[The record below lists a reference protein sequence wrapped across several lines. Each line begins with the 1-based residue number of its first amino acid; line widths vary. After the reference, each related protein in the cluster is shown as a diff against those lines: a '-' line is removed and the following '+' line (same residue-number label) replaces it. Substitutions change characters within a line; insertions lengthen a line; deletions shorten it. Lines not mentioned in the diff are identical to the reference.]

1 MLLHPVAF
9 ERRHPWRQ
17 PLPLTGQ
24 AKEGIITILSMI
36 NNYNHCFSSLRDKE
50 NVTRY
55 QLAMITAKMI
65 ANVEQMGG
73 NGSVSKTDLQTLE
86 KLTVEFADE
95 LALLGVK
102 VTALEDDMQVV
113 KEDVAGLKKDV
124 DGIKSYMKNGGM
136 DKVKLSGDMLV
147 RNYGATYERDDLK
160 EKQHRTE
167 TLLRLQLDAQIDEN
181 VTARARWNMIENSHQ
196 TWNGSRGAQA
206 GIHEWD
212 GQNKN
217 TGDVEVAYIQI
228 KDMFSFGGDFK
239 FGRDWYQH
247 GHGLVVHNYMDA
259 INYTK
264 RCGDVDIA
272 FNVFF
277 DRNNDLTGNGR
288 DSYNV
293 WNINADYSTKGHDL
307 YLGIYYNEFGM
318 NPDNEK
324 KTVIEFGSSGK
335 LSNNNEKVK
344 YDLGLVHS
352 DLKEADQSGFL
363 GHVAVKYDDQKQL
376 KAKLAYTFAD
386 DEYFGGISTENMN
399 RFHDGDNSVYEDL
412 ALLGMANGFGT
423 NFSLNNMSDIKLEL
437 DYTLKDND
445 KHNFRLA
452 YDYLQNDK
460 NNVDN
465 TGSLMVEDIGGI
477 YGYNV
482 PNGMYAEDTK
492 VNVITFEYTYKLA
505 ENTRL
510 RLGYQNGKFEAKNQ
524 IDMKTN
530 LYYTELFSKF

>member
-1 MLLHPVAF
+1 MKNTSIFASAAMILATAAIATANPFSDVPASHWAYDAVNSMA
-9 ERRHPWRQ
+9 E
-17 PLPLTGQ
+17 
-24 AKEGIITILSMI
+24 KGIVQGFPDGT
-36 NNYNHCFSSLRDKE
+36 FKGKQ

-124 DGIKSYMKNGGM
+124 DGIKTYMKNGGM

-147 RNYGATYERDDLK
+147 RNYGYDFEDPNGAFGGDVNE
-160 EKQHRTE
+160 HRTQ
-167 TLLRLQLDAQIDEN
+167 TMLRLQLDAQIDEN
-181 VTARARWNMIENSHQ
+181 VTARARWNMIDGTNGRNGANE
-196 TWNGSRGAQA
+196 WNGG
-206 GIHEWD
+206 
-212 GQNKN
+212 NKFN
-217 TGDVEVAYIQI
+217 GDVEVAYLQI

-247 GHGLVVHNYMDA
+247 GHGFVIHNYMDA

-264 RCGDVDIA
+264 RCGDVDVA

-277 DRNNDLTGNGR
+277 DRRNDPVDGR
-288 DSYNV
+288 DTYNV

-307 YLGIYYNEFGM
+307 YLGLYYTEMVQG
-318 NPDNEK
+318 PVGGPALADNEK
-324 KTVIEFGSSGK
+324 KTVVELGASGK
-335 LSNNNEKVK
+335 LSNNNDKVK
-344 YDLGLVHS
+344 YDLGIVYS
-352 DLKEADQSGFL
+352 DLKEADQSGIL

-386 DEYFGGISTENMN
+386 DESRHNISVENYNSYHM
-399 RFHDGDNSVYEDL
+399 GDETIFDDMYK
-412 ALLGMANGFGT
+412 AAMANGRNTDRCFA
-423 NFSLNNMSDIKLEL
+423 NLSDIKIEVG
-437 DYTLKDND
+437 YTLKDND

-452 YDYLQNDK
+452 YDIIQNDD
-460 NNVDN
+460 DN
-465 TGSLMVEDIGGI
+465 KPTPALGGI
-477 YGYNV
+477 
-482 PNGMYAEDTK
+482 
-492 VNVITFEYTYKLA
+492 VNDVSANLITFEYTYKLA

-510 RLGYQNGKFEAKNQ
+510 RLGYQNFKEDGGNRQDTKF
-524 IDMKTN
+524 D
-530 LYYTELFSKF
+530 LYYTEIYSRF